1 MSEPSVDLS
10 LCSECWLPYDAEEH
24 EPKLIKCPSHPLA
37 TYCLQCLK
45 VKIKLM
51 SLAYMCINVYITL
64 QTGKAC
70 ATVECETCRNAGTS
84 WSLDELPVNVY
95 ALQLAQ
101 LKKMNIPTP

>member
-45 VKIKLM
+45 VKIKIM
-51 SLAYMCINVYITL
+51 SLAYYVLICILLYRQEKLVQLSNVKPAEMLALVGHLTSCPS
-64 QTGKAC
+64 TFTPFNWPNGK
-70 ATVECETCRNAGTS
+70 R
-84 WSLDELPVNVY
+84 
-95 ALQLAQ
+95 
-101 LKKMNIPTP
+101 